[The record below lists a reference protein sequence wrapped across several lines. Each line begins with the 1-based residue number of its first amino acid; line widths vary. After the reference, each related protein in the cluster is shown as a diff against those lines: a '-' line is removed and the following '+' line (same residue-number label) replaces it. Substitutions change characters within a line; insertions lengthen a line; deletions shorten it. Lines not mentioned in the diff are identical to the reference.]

1 MKTILIIDDDPE
13 IRSLLTDVLTV
24 DGYRVLEAADGKQG
38 LASYANFQTDLIV
51 TDLVMPEK
59 EGIETIIELRRK
71 FPSVKIIVLSGSGAT
86 DLRMAKLL
94 GADRAI
100 SKPFDI
106 TDLLKTVREV
116 LNSGALKL

>member
-13 IRSLLTDVLTV
+13 IRSLLHDVLTA
-24 DGYRVLEAADGKQG
+24 DGYQVLEAADGKQG
-38 LASYANFQTDLIV
+38 LASYAHFQTDLII

-59 EGIETIIELRRK
+59 EGIETIVELRQK
-71 FPSVKIIVLSGSGAT
+71 FPAVKIIVLSGSGAT

-94 GADRAI
+94 GADRAM

-106 TDLLKTVREV
+106 SDLLNSVKEV
-116 LNSGALKL
+116 LHSGT